1 MNHREKGKPLKM
13 DLALSGAD
21 PNDYDGLLLPGGVAN
36 PDELRTNPQ
45 PVRFVRLSS
54 TVANPSLPEA
64 LGWTARSS
72 ATDD

>member
-1 MNHREKGKPLKM
+1 MNHQEKGKTFKV
-13 DLALSGAD
+13 DLALSTANPD
-21 PNDYDGLLLPGGVAN
+21 DYDGLLLPGGVAN
-36 PDELRTNPQ
+36 LDELRTNPQ

-72 ATDD
+72 ATDN

>member
-45 PVRFVRLSS
+45 PVKLPDDSIMLEFATVRR
-54 TVANPSLPEA
+54 VAA
-64 LGWTARSS
+64 LEETP
-72 ATDD
+72 